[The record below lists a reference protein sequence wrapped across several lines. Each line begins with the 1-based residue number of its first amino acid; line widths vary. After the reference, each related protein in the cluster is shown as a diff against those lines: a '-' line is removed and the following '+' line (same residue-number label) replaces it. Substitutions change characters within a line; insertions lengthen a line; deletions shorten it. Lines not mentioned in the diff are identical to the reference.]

1 MRGAVTRTSRVR
13 LDERLSRGCTV
24 WFTGLSGSGKT
35 TVAVRAEEILIGAGR
50 PAYVLDGDDL
60 RSGLNADLGF
70 AMADRTENLRRIA
83 HLALMMAE
91 AGLVALVP
99 VISPMHE
106 HREVARQ
113 LHEDA
118 GIDFL
123 EVHVDTPLA
132 ICERRDTKGLYAR
145 ARAGEII
152 DLTGIGSPYEAP
164 DRPDLRLAP
173 PSDVDTHVAELLAV
187 LGAARLQRSAG

>member
-1 MRGAVTRTSRVR
+1 VG
-13 LDERLSRGCTV
+13 LDDRLSRGCTV

-35 TVAVRAEEILIGAGR
+35 TVAVRAEEVLIGAGR

-99 VISPMHE
+99 VISPMRA
-106 HREVARQ
+106 HRAVARQ
-113 LHEDA
+113 LHDDA
-118 GIDFL
+118 GIDFV
-123 EVHVDTPLA
+123 EVHVDTSLA

-152 DLTGIGSPYEAP
+152 DLTGIGSPYEVP
-164 DRPDLRLAP
+164 DRPDLRLSP
-173 PSDVDTHVAELLAV
+173 PSDVDSHVAQLLSV
-187 LGAARLQRSAG
+187 LNAAQRSAG